1 MVNTNIYI
9 NIFMFL
15 LCDLWFVCVYVVY
28 VMHMNISAVAQALGQ
43 FAKSKLVKFDKVLA
57 SGGHTDH
64 IATFLGWKTSF
75 SGKHVYN

>member
-1 MVNTNIYI
+1 MVNDVWLTLIYI
-9 NIFMFL
+9 HKYFCVFSVI
-15 LCDLWFVCVYVVY
+15 CDLCVYVVY

-64 IATFLGWKTSF
+64 IATFLG
-75 SGKHVYN
+75 

>member
-1 MVNTNIYI
+1 MI
-9 NIFMFL
+9 
-15 LCDLWFVCVYVVY
+15 CVCVCVVYVVY

-75 SGKHVYN
+75 CGKHVYNCMYID

>member
-1 MVNTNIYI
+1 MVNTLIYI
-9 NIFMFL
+9 YIHKYVCFFSVI
-15 LCDLWFVCVYVVY
+15 CDLCVYVVYVVY

-64 IATFLGWKTSF
+64 IATFLG
-75 SGKHVYN
+75 